1 MYLLRPNKKHSNYDS
16 DLERTTKKAKSFL
29 GIPAAFGTCSRAGT
43 MSQRQEPRVTLCPN
57 WNHASKKKRSS
68 TLLQELLTNTV
79 VNTAFFSCC
88 FFGTIFINV
97 GPDIVHSEY

>member
-57 WNHASKKKRSS
+57 WNHASKKEAVHYYRSCLQIQS
-68 TLLQELLTNTV
+68 GKYCFLFLL
-79 VNTAFFSCC
+79 

>member
-57 WNHASKKKRSS
+57 WNHASKKRSS

-79 VNTAFFSCC
+79 VNTALFSCC